1 MKKKDNP
8 FLNGDVVLDPYP
20 KTEGLKKRLK
30 NGRDRT
36 EPIKSITLDS
46 FSVLSYRVMAT
57 YGKMEKD
64 FGEYKFMVKVAMDIL
79 IRMPEEILSQLV
91 KSDFLLDK
99 KEVSK

>member
-1 MKKKDNP
+1 MTKPKKSYGK
-8 FLNGDVVLDPYP
+8 
-20 KTEGLKKRLK
+20 
-30 NGRDRT
+30 DRT
-36 EPIKSITLDS
+36 EPLKSITLDS

-79 IRMPEEILSQLV
+79 NRMPEEILSQLV